1 MNNLEKY
8 RQVLAQYK
16 DVYLAES
23 IANDGIVDSLAV
35 EGSSVSLSLIFPY
48 ANKGATKTLTQ
59 ELSKLLM
66 AAGAS
71 AVNIDI
77 DFVVQP
83 AQQKSYVESLSAVKN
98 ILAISSGKGG
108 VGKSTTTVNLA
119 LALAAE
125 GARVGILDADIY
137 GPSQGMML
145 GVKPGTHP
153 QPQGKDKML
162 PIEAQ
167 GLLTMS
173 IAYMVDETSPMV
185 WRGPMASGAI
195 SQMVNQTQWGEL
207 DYLLIDMPPGTGDI
221 HLTLSQKV
229 PISAAIV
236 VTTPQDIAL
245 LDAKRGIEMFA
256 KVDIPV
262 LGVIENMSVH
272 ICSNCGHHEHIF
284 GSGGAQQLSSQYHSE
299 VLGELPLDIGIRTM
313 TDAGRSCVVTDS
325 NSEIA
330 LTYREI
336 ARRVGAK
343 LHLLNQSATAGPSLS
358 IVED

>member
-1 MNNLEKY
+1 MSSLERY
-8 RQVLAQYK
+8 RQVLAQYI
-16 DVYLAES
+16 DPYLTGDLIS
-23 IANDGIVDSLAV
+23 NGIVDCL
-35 EGSSVSLSLIFPY
+35 EEQDSSVTLGLVYPY
-48 ANKGATKTLTQ
+48 ANNGSVATLKL
-59 ELSKLLM
+59 ELGELLRS
-66 AAGAS
+66 AGAS
-71 AVNIDI
+71 EVNIDI

-83 AQQKSYVESLSAVKN
+83 AVQKSQVDSLSGVKN

-119 LALAAE
+119 LALVAE

-145 GVKPGTHP
+145 GIKPGTRP
-153 QPQGKDKML
+153 EPLGGDKML
-162 PIEAQ
+162 PIEAL
-167 GLLTMS
+167 GLVSMS
-173 IAYMVDETSPMV
+173 IAYMVDETTPMV

-195 SQMVNQTQWGEL
+195 IQMVNQTQWGEL

-229 PISAAIV
+229 PISAAVV

-262 LGVIENMSVH
+262 LGIIENMSVH

-284 GSGGAQQLSSQYHSE
+284 GSGGAQQLSSQYGCE
-299 VLGELPLDIGIRTM
+299 VLGSLPLDINIRTM
-313 TDAGRSCVVTDS
+313 TDSGRPCVVADE
-325 NSEIA
+325 NGDIA
-330 LTYREI
+330 LSYREI
-336 ARRVGAK
+336 ARTVGAK
-343 LHLLNQSATAGPSLS
+343 LHLLNGQANAGPSLS